1 MKPTKCQQP
10 LKFVIVL
17 KATRIQSI
25 FKRSPTILIIWS
37 RFLKLSIALC
47 DFCWFDAVLHLQ
59 VSQTRQLA
67 EHFTGK
73 LRNIVVG
80 QITEKTKP

>member
-1 MKPTKCQQP
+1 M
-10 LKFVIVL
+10 
-17 KATRIQSI
+17 
-25 FKRSPTILIIWS
+25 
-37 RFLKLSIALC
+37 KLSIALC

-67 EHFTGK
+67 KHFTGK
-73 LRNIVVG
+73 LSNIVVG